1 MAKEFKLSMVI
12 SARDD
17 ASKAITKAMRDSTKA
32 SQNAEK
38 AQEKLGKRQR
48 TTAEEG
54 IRQNRALSEAYK
66 RQNRARETLGIRAER
81 AIQREIQQTIAAY
94 NRLSRSGT
102 LSIDEQSRA
111 YERMR
116 QRVSQLRVEM
126 QGMNRLAR
134 VSDIAGSIAKAGGA
148 LVAGGMAVAPPVKK
162 QMSYSRTLADMSNVA
177 FNDRD
182 IQGRTEGKKELD
194 IIIQDSIAKG
204 GGTKEE
210 AANLLG
216 GLLAKG
222 VFEFEEIKELMPLLQ
237 QYSTATGVGGE
248 ELAKVTESLKEYGI
262 TSADEMM
269 KVMDAAI
276 RSGQEGSFEF
286 SDMAK
291 WLPEILSKAKAIGY
305 SGSEDIVK
313 LLAYSQGMMK
323 NAPTADTAGN
333 NFVNLLNKVSSQ
345 ELATKAKAIKVD
357 GYGIDMAGTLTQAQA
372 KGIDPISAL
381 VGLTDVIARQNPE
394 FRKIEAQL
402 SKTDKNSPEYQKL
415 LESQRRIL
423 ESSAIG
429 QLIADQQ
436 ALMGLL
442 AAREYRGYIKQVENE
457 SKKQLYLP
465 KGEGEGYVS
474 YGLIAQ
480 ENDFKVQQ
488 AKEQSDF
495 AQMGAVKPLSDS
507 LGNLADKFTDFSKE
521 FPGLTTAVMGA
532 KTGIEA
538 MTQAAIA
545 FAALK
550 FLLSGSGGLFNR
562 APRTIP
568 NVPPATTTSPLSGAK
583 NAFSKIL
590 PKGLGSK
597 ILPIISTGIMAYEG
611 AQDFPLIQLQTKE
624 EKLNDYQQRFG
635 RELNEQE
642 KALFGTPGFKDALDD
657 VLKWLH
663 PTKDEHNSSP
673 SQRSPALP
681 PYLTGRNSSP
691 LFAVPDYGRPITSS
705 DAQKVA
711 YQPSVKPNTHH
722 ALPSIQTPQHIE
734 LRTTVELDGH
744 VLAEAVNKINGQD
757 ANRSTGG
764 FY

>member
-1 MAKEFKLSMVI
+1 MAKEFKLSMVL
-12 SARDD
+12 SARDA
-17 ASKAITKAMRDSTKA
+17 ASKVITKLMRDSTKE

-48 TTAEEG
+48 TTSEEG
-54 IRQNRALSEAYK
+54 IRQNRALGEEIK

-81 AIQREIQQTIAAY
+81 AIQREIQQTIASY
-94 NRLSRSGT
+94 NRLARSGT

-182 IQGRTEGKKELD
+182 IQGRIEGKKELD

-394 FRKIEAQL
+394 FRKLEEQL

-442 AAREYRGYIKQVENE
+442 AAREYRGYIKQVETE

-495 AQMGAVKPLSDS
+495 AEMGAVKPLSDS

-550 FLLSGSGGLFNR
+550 FLFGGDGLPGVSGG
-562 APRTIP
+562 
-568 NVPPATTTSPLSGAK
+568 K
-583 NAFSKIL
+583 
-590 PKGLGSK
+590 
-597 ILPIISTGIMAYEG
+597 
-611 AQDFPLIQLQTKE
+611 
-624 EKLNDYQQRFG
+624 
-635 RELNEQE
+635 
-642 KALFGTPGFKDALDD
+642 
-657 VLKWLH
+657 
-663 PTKDEHNSSP
+663 
-673 SQRSPALP
+673 
-681 PYLTGRNSSP
+681 SSP
-691 LFAVPDYGRPITSS
+691 LPTGAGAGAKSSGFFGRWGSLVGWSMIATELATLTSPEEDEAVMGSEERWKSIRANYPQSMI
-705 DAQKVA
+705 DAAREK
-711 YQPSVKPNTHH
+711 YQPWYQFGEGYSTENEAWLQRYIKENGMPTFASGIAGNEIKNTFERNGIPKLDSAINNDVITFDTLEKSGVLQPLLDLTQALKNPPPPPVIEVRSV
-722 ALPSIQTPQHIE
+722 
-734 LRTTVELDGH
+734 VELDGQQ
-744 VLAEAVNKINGQD
+744 VAESVNRVNGQD
-757 ANRSTGG
+757 AGRTTGG
-764 FY
+764 MFP

>member
-1 MAKEFKLSMVI
+1 
-12 SARDD
+12 
-17 ASKAITKAMRDSTKA
+17 TKAMRDSTKE

-48 TTAEEG
+48 TTSEEG
-54 IRQNRALSEAYK
+54 IRQNRALGEEIK

-81 AIQREIQQTIAAY
+81 AIQREIQQTVAAY
-94 NRLSRSGT
+94 NRLARSGT

-182 IQGRTEGKKELD
+182 IQGRIEGKKELD

-394 FRKIEAQL
+394 FRKLEEQL

-442 AAREYRGYIKQVENE
+442 AAREYRGYIKQVETE

-495 AQMGAVKPLSDS
+495 AEMGAVKPLSDS

-550 FLLSGSGGLFNR
+550 FLFGG
-562 APRTIP
+562 
-568 NVPPATTTSPLSGAK
+568 
-583 NAFSKIL
+583 
-590 PKGLGSK
+590 
-597 ILPIISTGIMAYEG
+597 
-611 AQDFPLIQLQTKE
+611 
-624 EKLNDYQQRFG
+624 
-635 RELNEQE
+635 
-642 KALFGTPGFKDALDD
+642 
-657 VLKWLH
+657 
-663 PTKDEHNSSP
+663 
-673 SQRSPALP
+673 
-681 PYLTGRNSSP
+681 
-691 LFAVPDYGRPITSS
+691 
-705 DAQKVA
+705 
-711 YQPSVKPNTHH
+711 
-722 ALPSIQTPQHIE
+722 
-734 LRTTVELDGH
+734 
-744 VLAEAVNKINGQD
+744 
-757 ANRSTGG
+757 
-764 FY
+764 

>member
-17 ASKAITKAMRDSTKA
+17 ASKAITKAMRDSTKE

-38 AQEKLGKRQR
+38 AQEKLSKRQR
-48 TTAEEG
+48 TTSEEG
-54 IRQNRALSEAYK
+54 IRQNRALGEEIK

-81 AIQREIQQTIAAY
+81 AIQREIQQTVASY
-94 NRLSRSGT
+94 NRLARSGT

-182 IQGRTEGKKELD
+182 IQGRIEGKKELD

-394 FRKIEAQL
+394 FRKLEEQL

-442 AAREYRGYIKQVENE
+442 AAREYRGYIKQVETE

-495 AQMGAVKPLSDS
+495 AEMGAVKPLSDS

-550 FLLSGSGGLFNR
+550 FLFGGDGLPGVSGG
-562 APRTIP
+562 
-568 NVPPATTTSPLSGAK
+568 K
-583 NAFSKIL
+583 
-590 PKGLGSK
+590 
-597 ILPIISTGIMAYEG
+597 
-611 AQDFPLIQLQTKE
+611 
-624 EKLNDYQQRFG
+624 
-635 RELNEQE
+635 
-642 KALFGTPGFKDALDD
+642 
-657 VLKWLH
+657 
-663 PTKDEHNSSP
+663 
-673 SQRSPALP
+673 
-681 PYLTGRNSSP
+681 SSP
-691 LFAVPDYGRPITSS
+691 LPTGAGAGAKSSGLFGRWGSLVGWSMIATELATLTSPEEDEAVMGSEERWKSIRANYPQSMI
-705 DAQKVA
+705 DAAREK
-711 YQPSVKPNTHH
+711 YQPWYQFGEGYSTENEAWLQRYIKENGMPTFASGIAGNEIKNTFERNGIPKLDSAINNDVITYDTLEKSGVLQPLLDLTQALKNPPPPPVIEVRSV
-722 ALPSIQTPQHIE
+722 
-734 LRTTVELDGH
+734 VELDGQQ
-744 VLAEAVNKINGQD
+744 VAESVNRVNGQD
-757 ANRSTGG
+757 AGRTTGG
-764 FY
+764 MFP

>member
-1 MAKEFKLSMVI
+1 
-12 SARDD
+12 
-17 ASKAITKAMRDSTKA
+17 
-32 SQNAEK
+32 
-38 AQEKLGKRQR
+38 EKLGKRQR
-48 TTAEEG
+48 TTSEEG
-54 IRQNRALSEAYK
+54 IRQNRALGEEIK

-81 AIQREIQQTIAAY
+81 AIQREIQQTVAAY
-94 NRLSRSGT
+94 NRLARSGT

-182 IQGRTEGKKELD
+182 IQGRIEGKKELD

-394 FRKIEAQL
+394 FRKLEEQL

-442 AAREYRGYIKQVENE
+442 AAREYRGYIKQVETE

-495 AQMGAVKPLSDS
+495 AEMGAVKPLSDS

-550 FLLSGSGGLFNR
+550 FLFGGDGLPGVSGG
-562 APRTIP
+562 
-568 NVPPATTTSPLSGAK
+568 K
-583 NAFSKIL
+583 
-590 PKGLGSK
+590 
-597 ILPIISTGIMAYEG
+597 
-611 AQDFPLIQLQTKE
+611 
-624 EKLNDYQQRFG
+624 
-635 RELNEQE
+635 
-642 KALFGTPGFKDALDD
+642 
-657 VLKWLH
+657 
-663 PTKDEHNSSP
+663 
-673 SQRSPALP
+673 
-681 PYLTGRNSSP
+681 SSP
-691 LFAVPDYGRPITSS
+691 LPTGAGAGAKSSGLFGRWGSLVGWSMIATELATLTSPEEDEAVMGSEERWASIRANYPQSMI
-705 DAQKVA
+705 DAAREK
-711 YQPSVKPNTHH
+711 YQPWYQFGEGYSTENEAWLQRYIKENGMPTFASGIAGNEIKNTFERNGIPKLDSAINNDVITFDSLEKSGVLQPLLDLTQALKNPPPPPVIEVRSV
-722 ALPSIQTPQHIE
+722 
-734 LRTTVELDGH
+734 VELDGQQ
-744 VLAEAVNKINGQD
+744 VAESVNRVNGQD
-757 ANRSTGG
+757 AGRTTGG
-764 FY
+764 MFP

>member
-17 ASKAITKAMRDSTKA
+17 ASKAITKAMRDSTKE

-48 TTAEEG
+48 TTSEEG
-54 IRQNRALSEAYK
+54 IRQNRALGEEIK

-81 AIQREIQQTIAAY
+81 AIQREIQQTIASY
-94 NRLSRSGT
+94 NRLARSGT

-182 IQGRTEGKKELD
+182 IQGRIEGKKELD

-269 KVMDAAI
+269 RVMDAAI

-394 FRKIEAQL
+394 FKKLEEQL

-442 AAREYRGYIKQVENE
+442 AAREYRGYIKQVETE

-550 FLLSGSGGLFNR
+550 FLFGGDGLPGVSGG
-562 APRTIP
+562 
-568 NVPPATTTSPLSGAK
+568 K
-583 NAFSKIL
+583 
-590 PKGLGSK
+590 
-597 ILPIISTGIMAYEG
+597 
-611 AQDFPLIQLQTKE
+611 
-624 EKLNDYQQRFG
+624 
-635 RELNEQE
+635 
-642 KALFGTPGFKDALDD
+642 
-657 VLKWLH
+657 
-663 PTKDEHNSSP
+663 
-673 SQRSPALP
+673 
-681 PYLTGRNSSP
+681 SSP
-691 LFAVPDYGRPITSS
+691 LPTGAGAGAKSSGLFGRWGSLVGWSMIATELATLTSPEEDEAVMGSEERWKSIRANYPQSMI
-705 DAQKVA
+705 DAAREK
-711 YQPSVKPNTHH
+711 YQPWYQFGEGYSTENEAWLQRYIKENGMPTFASGIAGNEIKNTVERNGIPKLDSAINNDVITFDTLEKSGVLQPLLDLTQALKNPPPPPVIEVRSV
-722 ALPSIQTPQHIE
+722 
-734 LRTTVELDGH
+734 VELDGQQ
-744 VLAEAVNKINGQD
+744 VAESVNRVNGQD
-757 ANRSTGG
+757 AGRSTGG
-764 FY
+764 MFP

>member
-17 ASKAITKAMRDSTKA
+17 ASKAITKAMRDSTKE

-48 TTAEEG
+48 TTSEEG
-54 IRQNRALSEAYK
+54 IRQNRALGEEIK

-81 AIQREIQQTIAAY
+81 AIQREIQQTIASY
-94 NRLSRSGT
+94 NRLARSGT

-182 IQGRTEGKKELD
+182 IQGRIEGKKELD

-394 FRKIEAQL
+394 FRKLEEQL

-442 AAREYRGYIKQVENE
+442 AAREYRGYIKQVETE

-495 AQMGAVKPLSDS
+495 AEMGAVKPLSDS

-550 FLLSGSGGLFNR
+550 FLFGGDGLPGVSGG
-562 APRTIP
+562 
-568 NVPPATTTSPLSGAK
+568 K
-583 NAFSKIL
+583 
-590 PKGLGSK
+590 
-597 ILPIISTGIMAYEG
+597 
-611 AQDFPLIQLQTKE
+611 
-624 EKLNDYQQRFG
+624 
-635 RELNEQE
+635 
-642 KALFGTPGFKDALDD
+642 
-657 VLKWLH
+657 
-663 PTKDEHNSSP
+663 
-673 SQRSPALP
+673 
-681 PYLTGRNSSP
+681 SSP
-691 LFAVPDYGRPITSS
+691 LPTGVGAGAKSSGLFGRWGSLVGWSMIATELATLTSPEEDEAVMGSEERWKSIRANYPQSMI
-705 DAQKVA
+705 DAAREK
-711 YQPSVKPNTHH
+711 YQPWYQFGEGYSTENEAWLQRYIKENGMPTFASGIAGNEIKNTFERNGIPKLDSAINNDVITFDTLEKSGVLQPLLDLTQALKNPPPPPVIEVRSV
-722 ALPSIQTPQHIE
+722 
-734 LRTTVELDGH
+734 VELDGQQ
-744 VLAEAVNKINGQD
+744 VAESVNRVNGQD
-757 ANRSTGG
+757 AGRTTGG
-764 FY
+764 MFP

>member
-17 ASKAITKAMRDSTKA
+17 ASKAITKAMRDSTKE

-48 TTAEEG
+48 TTSEEG
-54 IRQNRALSEAYK
+54 IRQNRALGEEIK

-81 AIQREIQQTIAAY
+81 AIQREIQQTIASY
-94 NRLSRSGT
+94 NRLARSGT

-182 IQGRTEGKKELD
+182 IQGRIEGKKELD

-394 FRKIEAQL
+394 FRKLEEQL

-442 AAREYRGYIKQVENE
+442 AAREYRGYIKQVETE

-550 FLLSGSGGLFNR
+550 FLFGGEGISGVPGGKNSPLPTGAGAGAKSSGLFGR
-562 APRTIP
+562 WGSLVGWGMIATELATI
-568 NVPPATTTSPLSGAK
+568 TSPEEDAALMGSEERWASIRANYPQSMIDAAREKYQPWYQFGEGYSTENEEWLQRYTKDQEQANQAGVIAK
-583 NAFSKIL
+583 DVVNQILGITGL
-590 PKGLGSK
+590 PKF
-597 ILPIISTGIMAYEG
+597 EG
-611 AQDFPLIQLQTKE
+611 AINQDVITFDTLEKSGVLQPLLE
-624 EKLNDYQQRFG
+624 
-635 RELNEQE
+635 
-642 KALFGTPGFKDALDD
+642 ALKNPPPPP
-657 VLKWLH
+657 VI
-663 PTKDEHNSSP
+663 EV
-673 SQRSPALP
+673 RS
-681 PYLTGRNSSP
+681 
-691 LFAVPDYGRPITSS
+691 V
-705 DAQKVA
+705 
-711 YQPSVKPNTHH
+711 
-722 ALPSIQTPQHIE
+722 
-734 LRTTVELDGH
+734 VELDGQQ
-744 VLAEAVNKINGQD
+744 VAESVNRVNGQD
-757 ANRSTGG
+757 AGRTTGG
-764 FY
+764 MFP

>member
-1 MAKEFKLSMVI
+1 MAKEFKLSMVL
-12 SARDD
+12 SARDA
-17 ASKAITKAMRDSTKA
+17 ASKVITKLMRDSTKE

-38 AQEKLGKRQR
+38 VQEKLGKRQR

-54 IRQNRALSEAYK
+54 IRQNRALGEEVR
-66 RQNRARETLGIRAER
+66 RQNRARETLGVRAER
-81 AIQREIQQTIAAY
+81 AIQREIQQTVAAY
-94 NRLSRSGT
+94 NRLARSGT

-134 VSDIAGSIAKAGGA
+134 ASDIAGGIAKVGGA

-182 IQGRTEGKKELD
+182 IQGRIEGKKELD

-248 ELAKVTESLKEYGI
+248 ELAKVTESLKEYGV

-394 FRKIEAQL
+394 FRKLEEQL

-442 AAREYRGYIKQVENE
+442 AAREYRGYIKQVETE

-495 AQMGAVKPLSDS
+495 AEMGAVKPLSDS

-550 FLLSGSGGLFNR
+550 FLFGGEGVSGVPGGKNSPLPTGAGAGAKSSGLFGR
-562 APRTIP
+562 WGSL
-568 NVPPATTTSPLSGAK
+568 VGLGLMATELATLTSPEEDAAVMGSDERWKSIRANYPQSMIDAAREKYQPWYQFGEGYSTENEAWLQRYIKENGMPTFASGIAGNEIK
-583 NAFSKIL
+583 NTFERNGI
-590 PKGLGSK
+590 PKLDSA
-597 ILPIISTGIMAYEG
+597 IN
-611 AQDFPLIQLQTKE
+611 
-624 EKLNDYQQRFG
+624 NDVITF
-635 RELNEQE
+635 
-642 KALFGTPGFKDALDD
+642 DALEKSG
-657 VLKWLH
+657 VLQPLLDLTQALKN
-663 PTKDEHNSSP
+663 PPPPPVIEV
-673 SQRSPALP
+673 RS
-681 PYLTGRNSSP
+681 
-691 LFAVPDYGRPITSS
+691 V
-705 DAQKVA
+705 
-711 YQPSVKPNTHH
+711 
-722 ALPSIQTPQHIE
+722 
-734 LRTTVELDGH
+734 VELDGQQ
-744 VLAEAVNKINGQD
+744 VAESVNRVNGQD
-757 ANRSTGG
+757 AGRTTGG
-764 FY
+764 MFP

>member
-17 ASKAITKAMRDSTKA
+17 ASKAITKAMRDSTKE

-48 TTAEEG
+48 TTSEEG
-54 IRQNRALSEAYK
+54 IRQNRALGEEIK

-81 AIQREIQQTIAAY
+81 AIQREIQQTVAAY
-94 NRLSRSGT
+94 NRLARSGT

-182 IQGRTEGKKELD
+182 IQGRIEGKKELD

-394 FRKIEAQL
+394 FRKLEEQL

-442 AAREYRGYIKQVENE
+442 AAREYRGYIKQVETE

-495 AQMGAVKPLSDS
+495 AEMGAVKPLSDS

-550 FLLSGSGGLFNR
+550 FLFGGDGLPGVSGG
-562 APRTIP
+562 
-568 NVPPATTTSPLSGAK
+568 K
-583 NAFSKIL
+583 
-590 PKGLGSK
+590 
-597 ILPIISTGIMAYEG
+597 
-611 AQDFPLIQLQTKE
+611 
-624 EKLNDYQQRFG
+624 
-635 RELNEQE
+635 
-642 KALFGTPGFKDALDD
+642 
-657 VLKWLH
+657 
-663 PTKDEHNSSP
+663 
-673 SQRSPALP
+673 
-681 PYLTGRNSSP
+681 SSP
-691 LFAVPDYGRPITSS
+691 LPTGAGAGAKSSGLFGRWGSLVGWSMIATELATLTSPEEDEAVMGSEERWKSIRANYPQSMI
-705 DAQKVA
+705 DAAREK
-711 YQPSVKPNTHH
+711 YQPWYQFGEGYSTENEAWLQRYIKENGMPTFASGIAGNEIKNTFERNGIPKLDSAINKDVITFDTLEKSGVLQPLLDLTQALKNPPPPPVIEVRSV
-722 ALPSIQTPQHIE
+722 
-734 LRTTVELDGH
+734 VELDGQQ
-744 VLAEAVNKINGQD
+744 VAESVNRVNGQD
-757 ANRSTGG
+757 AGRTTGG
-764 FY
+764 MFP